1 MLMQLLRGL
10 QVITGSHDKTMRLWD
25 IRALRPKTMATLTYH
40 KKAVRPCAAL
50 AAYLLLWV
58 PRSSHGQTGQACL
71 LTTCTL
77 WQTVS

>member
-1 MLMQLLRGL
+1 MQLLRGL

-40 KKAVRPCAAL
+40 KKSVRPCAAL